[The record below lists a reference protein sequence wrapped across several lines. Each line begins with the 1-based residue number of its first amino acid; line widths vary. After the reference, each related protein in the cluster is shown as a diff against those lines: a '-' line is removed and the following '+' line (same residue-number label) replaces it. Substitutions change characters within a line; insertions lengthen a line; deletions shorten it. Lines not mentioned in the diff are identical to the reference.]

1 MAQSQLQR
9 PNLLN
14 AVLDAAGGLDHF
26 NQIEWVEVVA
36 DVSGAFWAKK
46 GYPNRRLMTAYVDV
60 HKPRAVFYNF
70 GAHLDEPHLRWI
82 WTPKHLSVERP
93 NGSVIL
99 SRSDP
104 YKHFAGHVLTT
115 PWDDLDL
122 LYFTGYAL
130 WNYIV
135 TPFYFTWPGILTRE
149 LDDYHHTTEAGGGDE
164 TWRVL
169 EVTHPADFATHC
181 RVQKFYF
188 DPRSYRLRRL
198 DYTVDVVGDSGP
210 MAHYVYDE
218 KKVGGILF
226 PTLRRALNVVDGRP
240 TGWSAVLINFHK
252 ISVKTPDAARPS
264 L

>member
-1 MAQSQLQR
+1 MAQPQPEK

-14 AVLDAAGGLDHF
+14 AVLNAAGGADRF
-26 NQIEWVEVVA
+26 EQIEWVEIVA
-36 DVSGAFWAKK
+36 DVSGSFWAKK
-46 GYPNRRLMTAYVDV
+46 GYPNRRLMTGYVDV
-60 HKPRAVFYNF
+60 KRPRVIFYNF
-70 GAHLDEPHLRWI
+70 GARLDGPHLRWI
-82 WTPKHLSVERP
+82 WTPQHLSVERP
-93 NGSVIL
+93 NGSVVL

-104 YKHFAGHVLTT
+104 SRHFEGHVVAT

-122 LYFTGYAL
+122 LYFNGYAV

-135 TPFYFTWPGILTRE
+135 TPFYFAWPGISTRE
-149 LDDYHHTTEAGGGDE
+149 LEGHSEGGE

-188 DPRSYRLRRL
+188 DPRYRLRRL
-198 DYTVDVVGDSGP
+198 DYTVDVVPGSGTV
-210 MAHYVYDE
+210 AHYVFDPR
-218 KKVGGILF
+218 KVDGIVF
-226 PTLRRALNVVDGRP
+226 PTLRRALSVVDGHP

-252 ISVKTPDAARPS
+252 ITVKKGPEARPS